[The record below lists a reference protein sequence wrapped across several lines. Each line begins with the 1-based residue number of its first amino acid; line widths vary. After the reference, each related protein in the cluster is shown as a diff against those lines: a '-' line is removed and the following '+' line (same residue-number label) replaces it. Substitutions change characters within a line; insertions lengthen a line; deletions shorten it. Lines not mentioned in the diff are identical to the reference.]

1 MIPSGH
7 ALLTGEVGHKRYLPK
22 VHGFDY
28 QVHYFWLDLDEL
40 DRIPAKGWLWSKA
53 RFAACSYRRSDYLPG
68 AEDLTQAV
76 RQKLRDLGFTT
87 PVAKVCMMSPL
98 ANWGYYFSPLTLYY
112 CFDETKQLI
121 ALVAEVS
128 NTPWNER
135 HYYLV
140 PVDSAEKS
148 HYQHDKA
155 FHVSPFNPMDMQ
167 YHWTVVV
174 NSAQLELA
182 ITNFKAE
189 QKVFSAWFHL
199 VMQPFSLHELK
210 SLLIRRPWQNVQ
222 VMTRIYWHAIK
233 LLVKAVPVYGHPK
246 SKETPR

>member
-7 ALLTGEVGHKRYLPK
+7 ALLVGEVGHKRYLPK

-40 DRIPAKGWLWSKA
+40 SSIPAKGWLWSKA
-53 RFAACSYRRSDYLPG
+53 RFAA
-68 AEDLTQAV
+68 LTQAV
-76 RQKLRDLGFTT
+76 RQKVQELGCTQAVT
-87 PVAKVCMMSPL
+87 KVCMMSPL

-112 CFDETKQLI
+112 CFDDKKQLV
-121 ALVAEVS
+121 ALLAEVS

-140 PVDSAEKS
+140 PVDSAGKS

-167 YHWTVVV
+167 YHWTVMA
-174 NSAQLELA
+174 NSAELQLS
-182 ITNFKAE
+182 ITNFKAQ

-199 VMQPFSLHELK
+199 ALQSFNLVQLK

-222 VMTRIYWHAIK
+222 VMTRIYWHAVK
-233 LLVKAVPVYGHPK
+233 LLLKAVPVYGHPK
-246 SKETPR
+246 SKETPK